1 MRPNKEHK
9 MRKSW
14 KLYHY
19 TLGVSILVLGILNIF
34 YGFDILSPPRV
45 WRRAYVG
52 VILAIAG
59 LALLFEVLTWF
70 FAYAQRRHCA
80 KKLVG
85 ANIGGSLIQD
95 S

>member
-1 MRPNKEHK
+1 

-19 TLGVSILVLGILNIF
+19 TLGVAILALGILNIF
-34 YGFDILSPPRV
+34 YGFDILAPPRV

-52 VILAIAG
+52 VLAAIAG

-70 FAYAQRRHCA
+70 AAFVQRRRCA